1 MNLLKITRLFS
12 LVLSFIGALAMS
24 TAPAVA
30 DDVTLKMWSGGY
42 SKEGQRAFNEVIGE
56 FEAANPGIKI
66 EYTAWAWDKYR
77 AQLKTAATMGDV
89 PDMWVDGFL
98 KRWQDA
104 GITVDNAD
112 LYAKLPPEEVAAFPQ
127 AFIKFMEEST
137 GLLSF
142 PLMGI
147 VWTVGYNKEIFAE
160 RGIEVPT
167 EPISLEQL
175 KELSA
180 QLTFDRDGD
189 GKIDVYGYSLL
200 GGRVSSHF
208 FNMIFNKRG
217 GQWVDLQG
225 NLIIDQY
232 RDQFIE
238 ALVFMREMADYT
250 PGGGAAAVGRSYDG
264 VRALFAQERVALTVD
279 VGELAAV
286 LVNLAP
292 EVGEKLGF
300 LEADFGMYGFETLII
315 GKTDHRDEAF
325 EFVKLVTARDQLV
338 RLNDAAGTVTP
349 RNDVADHPLVAAN
362 DNFVILAEQLSRDDN
377 AVHPGALLTQYAEL
391 RPAVWDAV
399 AEVLFGGD
407 PGEAA
412 DKAIKNMTSQWSQ

>member
-1 MNLLKITRLFS
+1 MKLLKTIRLFP

-30 DDVTLKMWSGGY
+30 DDVTLKLWSGGFE
-42 SKEGQRAFNEVIGE
+42 KEGQRTIREVIGE
-56 FEAANPGIKI
+56 FEAANAGIKI

-77 AQLKTAATMGDV
+77 AQLANAAILGDA
-89 PDMWVDGFL
+89 PDMWVDSFL
-98 KRWQDA
+98 KRWKDA
-104 GITVDNAD
+104 GITRDNAD
-112 LYAKLPPEEVAAFPQ
+112 LYAKLPPEEVAAYLQ
-127 AFIKFMEEST
+127 ATIEIQKAST

-142 PLMGI
+142 PFVGY
-147 VWTVGYNKEIFAE
+147 VWAVGYNKEIFAE

-238 ALVFMREMADYT
+238 ALVFMREMAEYT
-250 PGGGAAAVGRSYDG
+250 PGGATAAVGRSYDG
-264 VRALFAQERVALTVD
+264 VRALFAQERVAITAD
-279 VGELAAV
+279 VGELGSV

-362 DNFVILAEQLSRDDN
+362 ENEVILAEQLTLPGN
-377 AVHPGALLTQYAEL
+377 AIHPGGLLTQYGEL
-391 RPAVWDAV
+391 RPAVWNAV
-399 AEVLFGGD
+399 AEVLLGGD

-412 DKAIKNMTSQWSQ
+412 DKAIKKMTDQFSQ

>member
-1 MNLLKITRLFS
+1 MKKLIRRILMAS
-12 LVLSFIGALAMS
+12 LAGTMVLGVTA
-24 TAPAVA
+24 APAVA
-30 DDVTLKMWSGGY
+30 EDVKLKLWSGGY
-42 SKEGQRAFNEVIGE
+42 SKEGQRGFNEAARE
-56 FEAANPGIKI
+56 FEAANPGFKI
-66 EYTAWAWDKYR
+66 DYTAWAWDKYR
-77 AQLKTAATMGDV
+77 AQLKTSATLGDV
-89 PDMWVDGFL
+89 PDLWVDGFL
-98 KRWQDA
+98 MRWKDA

-127 AFIKFMEEST
+127 AFIKFMEETT

-167 EPISLEQL
+167 EPIRLDQL
-175 KELSA
+175 KELSK

-217 GQWVDLQG
+217 GQWVDQQG

-238 ALVFMREMADYT
+238 ALVFMREMAEYT

-279 VGELAAV
+279 VGELDAV
-286 LVNLAP
+286 LVGLAP
-292 EVGEKLGF
+292 EVRKKLGF
-300 LEADFGMYGFETLII
+300 LEADFGMYGFETLFI
-315 GKTDHRDEAF
+315 GKTDHRDKAF
-325 EFVKLVTARDQLV
+325 EFAKLITARDQLV
-338 RLNDAAGTVTP
+338 RLNHAAGTVTP
-349 RNDVADHPLVAAN
+349 RTDVADHPLVAAN
-362 DNFVILAEQLSRDDN
+362 ENFVILTEQLSRDDN

-412 DKAIKNMTSQWSQ
+412 DKAIKNMMSQWSQ

>member
-1 MNLLKITRLFS
+1 MNLLKITRLFP

-30 DDVTLKMWSGGY
+30 DDVTLKLWSGGY

-66 EYTAWAWDKYR
+66 DYTAWAWDKYR

-238 ALVFMREMADYT
+238 ALVFMREMAEYT

>member
-1 MNLLKITRLFS
+1 MKLLKITRLFP

-30 DDVTLKMWSGGY
+30 DDVTLKLWSGGY

-66 EYTAWAWDKYR
+66 DYTAWAWDKYR

-238 ALVFMREMADYT
+238 ALVFMREMAEYT

>member
-1 MNLLKITRLFS
+1 MKLLKTIRLFP

-30 DDVTLKMWSGGY
+30 DDVTLTMWSGGY

-66 EYTAWAWDKYR
+66 DYTAWAWDKYR

-238 ALVFMREMADYT
+238 ALVFMREMAEYT

-279 VGELAAV
+279 VGELGAV
-286 LVNLAP
+286 LFNLAP

-377 AVHPGALLTQYAEL
+377 AVHPAG
-391 RPAVWDAV
+391 PI
-399 AEVLFGGD
+399 F
-407 PGEAA
+407 PGR
-412 DKAIKNMTSQWSQ
+412 

>member
-1 MNLLKITRLFS
+1 MKLLKTIRLFP

-30 DDVTLKMWSGGY
+30 DDVTLTMWSGGY

-66 EYTAWAWDKYR
+66 DYTAWAWDKYR

-238 ALVFMREMADYT
+238 ALVFMREMAEYT

>member
-1 MNLLKITRLFS
+1 MKLLKTIRLFP

-30 DDVTLKMWSGGY
+30 DDVTLTMWSGGY

-66 EYTAWAWDKYR
+66 DYTAWAWDKYR

-238 ALVFMREMADYT
+238 ALVFMREMAEYT

-325 EFVKLVTARDQLV
+325 EFVKLLTARDQLV

>member
-1 MNLLKITRLFS
+1 MKLLKTIRLFP

-30 DDVTLKMWSGGY
+30 DDVTLTMWSGGY

-66 EYTAWAWDKYR
+66 DYTAWAWDKYR

-238 ALVFMREMADYT
+238 ALVFMREMAEYT
-250 PGGGAAAVGRSYDG
+250 PGGATAAVGRSYDG
-264 VRALFAQERVALTVD
+264 VRALFAQERVAITAD
-279 VGELAAV
+279 VGELGSV

-362 DNFVILAEQLSRDDN
+362 ENEVILAEQLTLPGN
-377 AVHPGALLTQYAEL
+377 AIHPGGLLTQYGEL
-391 RPAVWDAV
+391 RPAVWNAV
-399 AEVLFGGD
+399 AEVLLGGD

-412 DKAIKNMTSQWSQ
+412 DKAIKKMTDQFSQ

>member
-1 MNLLKITRLFS
+1 MNLLKTIRLFP

-30 DDVTLKMWSGGY
+30 DDVTLTMWSGGF
-42 SKEGQRAFNEVIGE
+42 SKEGQRAIREVIGE
-56 FEAANPGIKI
+56 FEAANAGIKI

-77 AQLKTAATMGDV
+77 AQLKTAATLGDP
-89 PDMWVDGFL
+89 PDMWVDGML
-98 KRWQDA
+98 MRWRDA

-112 LYAKLPPEEVAAFPQ
+112 LYAKLPPEEVASFSQ
-127 AFIKFMEEST
+127 AHIKIMKEST

-142 PLMGI
+142 PFMAI
-147 VWTVGYNKEIFAE
+147 VWAVAYNKELFAE
-160 RGIEVPT
+160 RGIEPPT

-200 GGRVSSHF
+200 GGRLSSHF
-208 FNMIFNKRG
+208 FNMIFSKRG

-225 NLIIDQY
+225 NLTVDQY
-232 RDQFIE
+232 RDQFVE
-238 ALVFMREMADYT
+238 ALVFMREMAEYT
-250 PGGGAAAVGRSYDG
+250 PGGATAAVGRSYDG
-264 VRALFAQERVALTVD
+264 VRALFAQERVAITAD
-279 VGELAAV
+279 VGELGSV

-300 LEADFGMYGFETLII
+300 LQVDFGFIAYDGLLL

-325 EFVKLVTARDQLV
+325 EFVKFVAARDQLV
-338 RLNDAAGTVTP
+338 RINDALGSITP
-349 RNDVADHPLVAAN
+349 RNDVADHPTVAAN
-362 DNFVILAEQLSRDDN
+362 DNAVTLAEQLSLANN
-377 AVHPGALLTQYAEL
+377 ALHPGGLLTEYGEL
-391 RPAVWDAV
+391 RPAIWDAV
-399 AEVLFGGD
+399 AEVLLGGD
-407 PGEAA
+407 PEVAA
-412 DKAIKNMTSQWSQ
+412 DKAIKKMTDQWSQ